1 MCGLQ
6 TSEEGIMF
14 PGAGVTGSSEP
25 PNVGTGNQ
33 VLWKNSLCFSVPL
46 GGEGGVSPTGR
57 RDCSVCF
64 PSLVN
69 VKAMD
74 A

>member
-1 MCGLQ
+1 
-6 TSEEGIMF
+6 MF

-46 GGEGGVSPTGR
+46 GGRGECHLQVGGTALSA
-57 RDCSVCF
+57 F
-64 PSLVN
+64 LLL
-69 VKAMD
+69 
-74 A
+74 